1 MEHVQWRI
9 SAHRLSVPCNGKNSK
24 YITEKSTLDWV
35 SKVQHHKGE
44 AEHSGVPFSTSFWDD
59 SHSCGIPSADGYSMN
74 PIMKKEP
81 SLATDYKQPTC
92 SLQTHQYLDKQ
103 MLVNCSRLEKLRKKK
118 KLTSILGV
126 YTERQGEKGCW
137 KGQNW
142 HKWNMTTWTMNWQKG
157 NIKFPKPAKR
167 SVLKKKKTNCF
178 VELQKDK
185 RVQHIQPKLK

>member
-118 KLTSILGV
+118 KAYVHPWSLYRKAGGKGMLKRTKLTQM
-126 YTERQGEKGCW
+126 E
-137 KGQNW
+137 
-142 HKWNMTTWTMNWQKG
+142 HDNMDNELT
-157 NIKFPKPAKR
+157 KR
-167 SVLKKKKTNCF
+167 
-178 VELQKDK
+178 
-185 RVQHIQPKLK
+185 